1 MTCTFDDLA
10 GQGRN
15 DDNRSDHGEI
25 LRETLEEAVMDARGS
40 AHRREIAA
48 MQLYQARLE
57 QQLQSLRKDKE
68 RLALLSKELA
78 RRAEEA
84 GLALTEQISDGCNA
98 WLRWSTTRA
107 TTLQQCQQLTRQ
119 NSLAGAQK

>member
-1 MTCTFDDLA
+1 
-10 GQGRN
+10 
-15 DDNRSDHGEI
+15 
-25 LRETLEEAVMDARGS
+25 MDARGA

-98 WLRWSTTRA
+98 WLRWSTT
-107 TTLQQCQQLTRQ
+107 
-119 NSLAGAQK
+119 SLLLGGTMGFLFWLMWQW